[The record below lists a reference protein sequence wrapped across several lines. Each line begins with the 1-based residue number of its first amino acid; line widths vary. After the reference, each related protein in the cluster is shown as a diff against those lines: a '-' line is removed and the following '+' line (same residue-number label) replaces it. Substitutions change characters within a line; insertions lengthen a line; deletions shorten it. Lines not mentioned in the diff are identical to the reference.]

1 MGRWD
6 SFKDLELDLSQVDM
20 DKVIAKLEQED
31 WDQIKQELRDATAE
45 NKSLKATM
53 DVVFRVIDIGLATMS

>member
-6 SFKDLELDLSQVDM
+6 NFKDLELDLSEVDL

-31 WDQIKQELRDATAE
+31 WNQIKQELRDATAD
-45 NKSLKATM
+45 NKSLKQTM
-53 DVVFRVIDIGLATMS
+53 DVVFRVIDIGLAAM